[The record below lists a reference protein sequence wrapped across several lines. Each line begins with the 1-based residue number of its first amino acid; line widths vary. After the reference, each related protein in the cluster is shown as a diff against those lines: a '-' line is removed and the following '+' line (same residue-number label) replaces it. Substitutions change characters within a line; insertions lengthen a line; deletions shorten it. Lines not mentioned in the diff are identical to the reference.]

1 LHPDFNE
8 SYNLS
13 DDSGIP
19 LVDLNTEPLLVN
31 ELQDH
36 EYRHLVHSLNKEQKE
51 GKSNVTKALYQVAL
65 KYYNSRAG
73 DNFAEFK
80 ALMLASTGK
89 AAYNIK
95 GNTIHSALA
104 IPACQSLKIYK
115 PLDSSRLSTLRC
127 KLGVVK
133 LIFIDEISM
142 VGMVTLCS
150 MYRSTID

>member
-1 LHPDFNE
+1 MHPDFNE

-19 LVDLNTEPLLVN
+19 LVDLNTEPLLMN

-51 GKSNVTKALYQVAL
+51 GKSHVTKALYQVVL

-80 ALMLASTGK
+80 ALMLAPTGK

-104 IPACQSLKIYK
+104 IPACQSLKIY
-115 PLDSSRLSTLRC
+115 
-127 KLGVVK
+127 
-133 LIFIDEISM
+133 
-142 VGMVTLCS
+142 
-150 MYRSTID
+150 

>member
-1 LHPDFNE
+1 MHPDFNE

-36 EYRHLVHSLNKEQKE
+36 EYRHLVRSLNKEQKE
-51 GKSNVTKALYQVAL
+51 GKSHVTKALYQVVL
-65 KYYNSRAG
+65 KYYNSRVG
-73 DNFAEFK
+73 DNFSELEV
-80 ALMLASTGK
+80 LMLAPTGK
-89 AAYNIK
+89 AAYNIN

-115 PLDSSRLSTLRC
+115 PLDSSTLRC
-127 KLGVVK
+127 KLGFVK
-133 LIFIDEISM
+133 LIFMDEISM